1 MSKKAPQRTFAAP
14 SSPLSRPARFTN
26 LVARHINYHNMVL
39 RDKTPIKSNKKQL
52 IIKLNNKTAPTPT
65 PAFVI
70 TVAYLLIAMVE
81 DVPP

>member
-1 MSKKAPQRTFAAP
+1 MLKKAPQRTFACP
-14 SSPLSRPARFTN
+14 SSPLSRPACFTS
-26 LVARHINYHNMVL
+26 LVAHHINYHKMVL
-39 RDKTPIKSNKKQL
+39 HDKTPIKPNNKQL
-52 IIKLNNKTAPTPT
+52 IIKLSNETTPTPT

>member
-1 MSKKAPQRTFAAP
+1 MSKKAPQRTFACP
-14 SSPLSRPARFTN
+14 STPLSRPARFTN

-39 RDKTPIKSNKKQL
+39 HDKTPRKPNNKQL

>member
-1 MSKKAPQRTFAAP
+1 MSKKAPQRTFAGP

-26 LVARHINYHNMVL
+26 LVARHINYHKIVL
-39 RDKTPIKSNKKQL
+39 HNKTPRKDNNIQL

>member
-1 MSKKAPQRTFAAP
+1 MSKKAPQRTFAGP
-14 SSPLSRPARFTN
+14 SSPLSRPSRFTN

-39 RDKTPIKSNKKQL
+39 REKMPRKANNKQL
-52 IIKLNNKTAPTPT
+52 IIMLNNKTAPPPT

>member
-1 MSKKAPQRTFAAP
+1 MSKKAPQRMFTSP

-26 LVARHINYHNMVL
+26 LVARHINYHKIVL
-39 RDKTPIKSNKKQL
+39 HDKTPRKANNKQL

-81 DVPP
+81 DVPS

>member
-1 MSKKAPQRTFAAP
+1 MSKKAPQRTFACP
-14 SSPLSRPARFTN
+14 SSPLYRPDRFTN

-39 RDKTPIKSNKKQL
+39 HNKTPRKPNNKQL

-81 DVPP
+81 DVPS

>member
-1 MSKKAPQRTFAAP
+1 MSKKAPQRTFACP
-14 SSPLSRPARFTN
+14 SSPLSHPARFTN
-26 LVARHINYHNMVL
+26 LVARHINYHSMVL
-39 RDKTPIKSNKKQL
+39 HNKTPRKANNKQL
-52 IIKLNNKTAPTPT
+52 IIKLNNKNAPPPT

>member
-1 MSKKAPQRTFAAP
+1 MSKKAPQRTFADP

-26 LVARHINYHNMVL
+26 LVARHINYHKIVL
-39 RDKTPIKSNKKQL
+39 HDKTPRKANNKQL

>member
-1 MSKKAPQRTFAAP
+1 MSKKAPQRTFAGP

-26 LVARHINYHNMVL
+26 LVARHINYHKIVL
-39 RDKTPIKSNKKQL
+39 HNKTPKKSNNKQL
-52 IIKLNNKTAPTPT
+52 IIKLNNKTVPIPT

>member
-1 MSKKAPQRTFAAP
+1 MSKKAPQRTFACP
-14 SSPLSRPARFTN
+14 SSPLSHPARFTN
-26 LVARHINYHNMVL
+26 LVARHINYHSMVL
-39 RDKTPIKSNKKQL
+39 HNKTPRKSNNKQL
-52 IIKLNNKTAPTPT
+52 IIKLNNKNAPPPT

>member
-1 MSKKAPQRTFAAP
+1 MSKKAPQRTFAGP

-26 LVARHINYHNMVL
+26 LVVHHINYHNMVL
-39 RDKTPIKSNKKQL
+39 RDKTPRKANNRQL
-52 IIKLNNKTAPTPT
+52 IIKLNNETAPPPT

>member
-1 MSKKAPQRTFAAP
+1 MSKKASQRTFACP
-14 SSPLSRPARFTN
+14 SSPLSRPARFTK
-26 LVARHINYHNMVL
+26 LVARHINYYNMVL
-39 RDKTPIKSNKKQL
+39 HDKKPIKTNNKQL

>member
-1 MSKKAPQRTFAAP
+1 MSKKAPQRTFTGP

-39 RDKTPIKSNKKQL
+39 RDKTPIKPNNKRL
-52 IIKLNNKTAPTPT
+52 IINLNNKTAPTPT